1 MVVSQPTDGFQIHG
15 KNGEPRNPRLQD
27 KPTKPK
33 SRDSPSSKVSRQF
46 EGDRTV
52 VSQDCPSL
60 KKSDNNSTGLAAC
73 DKDLDISQ
81 KFHALDSSQKGEVCS
96 TDNIAQ
102 GVSGHVR
109 NVRNNVQ
116 NPGKSWPV
124 VEESTKQT
132 SPQQPRS
139 LDISP
144 VFKDIP
150 RKFGSV
156 KQPEHDLVH
165 ESIHSQIAS
174 NVVSRRTDILSRDEN
189 VGFVPVAT
197 ARENPSRTRLRKE
210 SPDSNPRPSRT
221 EVVIKEETKVTGRE
235 SEKQS
240 PHLKQ
245 SIALSSNKSQEKP
258 YISSHVK
265 KEGSLDEVE
274 MMRQLLAM
282 AESNASS
289 ENTEEKTKESGRAI
303 GSTKTET
310 RDTERTN
317 IEEDLT
323 DKKPRPIFTLTA
335 DRGSPVSTFV
345 LMSSKESLNS
355 NVGKDEPQSSTLS
368 HLSNTT
374 RSMVDKSDTTMYN
387 PHHIDADEMAEEEAR
402 LAEGKPM
409 GEAVTKML
417 RLKRGKSEETPPRQ
431 GSLDDSHYKLIKRQ
445 ETVPSEY
452 ESLSDSEIRND
463 QDRRGRKTL
472 LGDRPKQNS
481 EDLSDLPGLTDLGAI
496 GGGDDE
502 RHSIWPPNTDG
513 AESKYIS
520 VEDLTKVGL
529 GRRMPAIGQKHSNNG
544 VRTKRQKPAG
554 DMPLSPI
561 FDVEGGSPSSELG
574 GDPLSSECTSLADDS
589 EEDINRDYYE
599 DQDYMTED
607 RSYSSFDSGD
617 DYTDYMEDVIMED
630 ISMEHE
636 VVEHLSPYRI
646 KEEGLATVMEEQEDI
661 DEYYLDEEEEEEEEE
676 EAEESEEEEPKLE
689 PDRTTILSTIQEQT
703 SEETQESP
711 DYMSPCKDELS
722 ARDGLPSAPDLSDLS
737 TDQTFES
744 LSSVLTR
751 EHIAP
756 VAATVEKEIV
766 DQAPYRP
773 SLDIDLTPNTK
784 RDNSGV
790 LDSPRTPTVDS
801 RAYERPKITSPSK
814 RFDMSSPRTSPI
826 SPNLFSPP
834 LTPKSWAAK
843 RTFPETM
850 FPMEH
855 STQVEAE
862 VDTHAPNDDRR
873 KYRSVL
879 TEMGSSFEELA
890 SITWPETISEG
901 IPSSGRKSFK
911 SPLFVETGSTISP
924 EDSTSTSENTVIAC
938 DNLISTS
945 AQTQTMVERRTQ
957 TTPPPLREHTKIRSK
972 SFSDAAVGPGNESP
986 ESNSSSPS
994 KSVHTTSIGVG
1005 TSPEMSPTSS
1015 THSTDTDFSFKRPF
1029 ALDETKHPMAS
1040 NASSSGS
1047 SSPEPSGGAKR
1058 NPRTSRKDTGSLSS
1072 THDTIAAI
1080 KNIGQFTGKDYLK
1093 ASSSDAESCDSESST
1108 PAKVRRRLPAVP
1120 LNVQPVTVS
1129 LKPDLRTTID
1139 EILRDPEKS
1148 IEVKKVKELLA
1159 RKAAELEKERREA
1172 LLKLRKLTSD
1182 SKRLEEGKERLSRR
1196 YNKHHKV
1203 RVAGVNEGSLSDSD
1217 VTITSEDK
1225 ETEELAALLHPL
1237 YGIYNPFPT
1246 GNLSISSDRIHEIE
1260 TSDLPSS
1267 MMMSQGDQIRLSK
1280 SEEDILREIEKQISE
1295 ATGTDYKAYNTSQI
1309 EKEVRSRYSDI
1320 KDDSRSKKDNKRRTP
1335 LQEKFTTS
1343 EIPDYGLKTV
1353 RHKMKEELKQ
1363 VTAHRRAQLDN
1374 SPPSPSQAPS
1384 EIQTSVVSPERQEG
1398 EQKEGNNGSKSSSA
1412 VKTGKS
1418 GSGLP
1423 VRGSQQASPQRRKA
1437 RWQPTDS
1444 VAPAFS
1450 PIKEDVDSE
1459 FDFLHQNI
1467 SDRRT
1472 GGMTDKRSL
1481 SYDSSSKT
1489 KKGSSNNSR
1498 GKESSNATS
1507 DDVERLSKE
1516 GELIERK
1523 IREQTEKQFR
1533 QELDRRRR
1541 QMEESARKL
1550 EELKTRRQS
1559 DWSSSGSTTSEPV
1572 ISASHSLET
1581 LKAAYEAD
1589 SSANE
1594 SVRYEGQEPVTYPRT
1609 KLKRGSPFH
1618 YSSPQLTD
1626 RERGIRRDQQGL
1638 ILPITDGHRE
1648 RDGGVSESMSDSGIP
1663 SRQGSINRGER
1674 PPRPRM
1680 MSRESSLDSTN
1691 SEMRLFSDQDENV
1704 LYDDTVTPEKATE
1717 FRRPEP
1723 PPCPPRVHENHRARS
1738 QDRET
1743 HRSHP
1748 HDRDPQRSHS
1758 HDRDTRRGTTDEEW
1772 DSSEGGQQ
1780 PQTSRSSRQSRPI
1793 DVPHDQ
1799 RVKRHPEDYYYSDQ
1813 EIRVKATE
1821 WSRRAEDSD
1830 DNEVDRRLR
1839 AQYHDEQFRYHHG
1852 PQQPRGGEPSP
1863 QASVG
1868 RKYRLQRDPRDRTN
1882 RGNGLGMRV
1891 VGGKRMPGSDQLVA
1905 YVAEIHTGGVAE
1917 RTEGLREGDQVLEW
1931 CGISLTGR
1939 TYEEV
1944 QRIVKSSEKQT
1955 EVLLKCGPNL
1965 LDSPRPRAR
1974 LPNGEPPPPPPP
1986 PPPGGYR
1993 RNEYGGGVDPRM
2005 LTERLEGITYP
2016 SYGPSSVSPSDS
2028 SYSSHRRGRGR
2039 KVTGEIQ
2046 LQVAYDNHRAELL
2059 VGILR
2064 GRGLTAR
2071 DSTNLA
2077 DPYVSVCLLPA
2088 RGSPEDRQR
2097 SRYVPRTL
2105 TPEWNQSIIFR
2116 NLRHSQIRSR
2126 TIEVNVWDYDRSSTS
2141 EFMGQVI
2148 LDLSDERLLTNRPR
2162 WYRLMDVPMQG
2173 SQQPGNSSVM
2183 TPPSS
2188 SPGNRQGNRRSHH
2201 DQRSSDGRGDS
2212 RSRRSSGDRN
2222 FDPRSGGGSHM
2233 GGRTGSR
2240 GDINN
2245 GDRGRDVRSS
2255 NGYDRPPRYTGHH
2268 HHHPESDSPSSR
2280 SSGYEYDTDRSSQSD
2295 RSISSTQEHHRSK
2308 KLDSNQP
2315 QTRSHVHFSRTHE
2328 NDRYKRD
2335 MNSLPETIPEAPSI
2349 ETPPPTTTVST
2360 SVKITVTAKPM
2371 CSLAGQR
2378 ASSMQSVVNGNGRVV
2393 TSLSDSN
2400 GIATKTSFE
2409 QRPVIRVDECTEGKT
2424 ERETEHQEAGSRV
2437 PPLSIFN
2444 YTSTDPASRAQGS
2457 QLSKSGPIPSQDQIG
2472 KNQREAIIH
2481 GDPRQTNSLKLA
2493 PMKNGTSSTH
2503 YRSTGNI
2510 QEMTR
2515 SLPTSSKRAES
2526 VAEIGNTD
2534 GPDIA
2539 EKNLQNHKKM
2549 SEVDRY
2555 SPWIEKQK
2563 SPPSHQ
2569 SLIENAQE
2577 LPMKSQMKATLVT
2590 RLARGDLGPGQV
2602 VDPEMPRQVDLI
2614 LLRGEYEISGEMKI
2628 GFRRELKTEGQ
2639 NLYVQI
2645 FQCRK
2650 IRHKGKPMDH
2660 PDLYVKA
2667 YVVMGE
2673 RKVTKKKT
2681 RVCRQE
2687 KDPTFNEVFVYHTN
2701 VKGIAIEVS
2710 LWAAGGRFGRNTLIG
2725 EALIWLDDL
2734 KLDQSEVVGWYK
2746 LLLSTSA
2753 PS

>member
-1 MVVSQPTDGFQIHG
+1 MV
-15 KNGEPRNPRLQD
+15 
-27 KPTKPK
+27 
-33 SRDSPSSKVSRQF
+33 SP
-46 EGDRTV
+46 
-52 VSQDCPSL
+52 
-60 KKSDNNSTGLAAC
+60 
-73 DKDLDISQ
+73 
-81 KFHALDSSQKGEVCS
+81 
-96 TDNIAQ
+96 
-102 GVSGHVR
+102 
-109 NVRNNVQ
+109 
-116 NPGKSWPV
+116 
-124 VEESTKQT
+124 
-132 SPQQPRS
+132 
-139 LDISP
+139 
-144 VFKDIP
+144 
-150 RKFGSV
+150 
-156 KQPEHDLVH
+156 
-165 ESIHSQIAS
+165 
-174 NVVSRRTDILSRDEN
+174 
-189 VGFVPVAT
+189 
-197 ARENPSRTRLRKE
+197 
-210 SPDSNPRPSRT
+210 
-221 EVVIKEETKVTGRE
+221 
-235 SEKQS
+235 
-240 PHLKQ
+240 
-245 SIALSSNKSQEKP
+245 
-258 YISSHVK
+258 
-265 KEGSLDEVE
+265 
-274 MMRQLLAM
+274 
-282 AESNASS
+282 
-289 ENTEEKTKESGRAI
+289 
-303 GSTKTET
+303 
-310 RDTERTN
+310 
-317 IEEDLT
+317 
-323 DKKPRPIFTLTA
+323 
-335 DRGSPVSTFV
+335 
-345 LMSSKESLNS
+345 
-355 NVGKDEPQSSTLS
+355 
-368 HLSNTT
+368 
-374 RSMVDKSDTTMYN
+374 
-387 PHHIDADEMAEEEAR
+387 
-402 LAEGKPM
+402 
-409 GEAVTKML
+409 
-417 RLKRGKSEETPPRQ
+417 
-431 GSLDDSHYKLIKRQ
+431 
-445 ETVPSEY
+445 
-452 ESLSDSEIRND
+452 
-463 QDRRGRKTL
+463 
-472 LGDRPKQNS
+472 
-481 EDLSDLPGLTDLGAI
+481 
-496 GGGDDE
+496 
-502 RHSIWPPNTDG
+502 
-513 AESKYIS
+513 
-520 VEDLTKVGL
+520 
-529 GRRMPAIGQKHSNNG
+529 
-544 VRTKRQKPAG
+544 
-554 DMPLSPI
+554 
-561 FDVEGGSPSSELG
+561 
-574 GDPLSSECTSLADDS
+574 
-589 EEDINRDYYE
+589 
-599 DQDYMTED
+599 
-607 RSYSSFDSGD
+607 
-617 DYTDYMEDVIMED
+617 
-630 ISMEHE
+630 
-636 VVEHLSPYRI
+636 
-646 KEEGLATVMEEQEDI
+646 
-661 DEYYLDEEEEEEEEE
+661 
-676 EAEESEEEEPKLE
+676 
-689 PDRTTILSTIQEQT
+689 
-703 SEETQESP
+703 
-711 DYMSPCKDELS
+711 
-722 ARDGLPSAPDLSDLS
+722 
-737 TDQTFES
+737 
-744 LSSVLTR
+744 
-751 EHIAP
+751 
-756 VAATVEKEIV
+756 
-766 DQAPYRP
+766 
-773 SLDIDLTPNTK
+773 
-784 RDNSGV
+784 
-790 LDSPRTPTVDS
+790 
-801 RAYERPKITSPSK
+801 
-814 RFDMSSPRTSPI
+814 
-826 SPNLFSPP
+826 
-834 LTPKSWAAK
+834 
-843 RTFPETM
+843 
-850 FPMEH
+850 
-855 STQVEAE
+855 
-862 VDTHAPNDDRR
+862 
-873 KYRSVL
+873 
-879 TEMGSSFEELA
+879 
-890 SITWPETISEG
+890 
-901 IPSSGRKSFK
+901 
-911 SPLFVETGSTISP
+911 
-924 EDSTSTSENTVIAC
+924 
-938 DNLISTS
+938 
-945 AQTQTMVERRTQ
+945 
-957 TTPPPLREHTKIRSK
+957 
-972 SFSDAAVGPGNESP
+972 
-986 ESNSSSPS
+986 
-994 KSVHTTSIGVG
+994 
-1005 TSPEMSPTSS
+1005 
-1015 THSTDTDFSFKRPF
+1015 
-1029 ALDETKHPMAS
+1029 
-1040 NASSSGS
+1040 
-1047 SSPEPSGGAKR
+1047 
-1058 NPRTSRKDTGSLSS
+1058 
-1072 THDTIAAI
+1072 
-1080 KNIGQFTGKDYLK
+1080 
-1093 ASSSDAESCDSESST
+1093 
-1108 PAKVRRRLPAVP
+1108 
-1120 LNVQPVTVS
+1120 
-1129 LKPDLRTTID
+1129 
-1139 EILRDPEKS
+1139 
-1148 IEVKKVKELLA
+1148 
-1159 RKAAELEKERREA
+1159 
-1172 LLKLRKLTSD
+1172 
-1182 SKRLEEGKERLSRR
+1182 
-1196 YNKHHKV
+1196 
-1203 RVAGVNEGSLSDSD
+1203 
-1217 VTITSEDK
+1217 
-1225 ETEELAALLHPL
+1225 
-1237 YGIYNPFPT
+1237 
-1246 GNLSISSDRIHEIE
+1246 
-1260 TSDLPSS
+1260 
-1267 MMMSQGDQIRLSK
+1267 GDQIRLSK

-1309 EKEVRSRYSDI
+1309 ENEVRSRYSDN
-1320 KDDSRSKKDNKRRTP
+1320 KDDNRFKKDNKRRTP

-1374 SPPSPSQAPS
+1374 SPPSPSQPPS

-1398 EQKEGNNGSKSSSA
+1398 EQREGTNGSKSSST

-1459 FDFLHQNI
+1459 FDFLHQNV
-1467 SDRRT
+1467 SDRRA
-1472 GGMTDKRSL
+1472 GGMSDKRSL

-1489 KKGSSNNSR
+1489 KRGSSNHSR

-1523 IREQTEKQFR
+1523 IREQSEKQFR

-1559 DWSSSGSTTSEPV
+1559 DWSSSGSTTSDPI

-1594 SVRYEGQEPVTYPRT
+1594 SVRYEGQEPVTYPRA

-1648 RDGGVSESMSDSGIP
+1648 RDGGVSDSLSDSGIP

-1674 PPRPRM
+1674 PQRPRM

-1704 LYDDTVTPEKATE
+1704 LYDDTVTPEKAIE

-1723 PPCPPRVHENHRARS
+1723 PLPRVHDNHRARS
-1738 QDRET
+1738 QDRDT
-1743 HRSHP
+1743 HRTHP
-1748 HDRDPQRSHS
+1748 HDRDSNRARSN
-1758 HDRDTRRGTTDEEW
+1758 DRDTRRGTTDEEW
-1772 DSSEGGQQ
+1772 DSSEGGQSAIP
-1780 PQTSRSSRQSRPI
+1780 PQTSRSSRQSRPL
-1793 DVPHDQ
+1793 DVPLDQ

-1830 DNEVDRRLR
+1830 DNEVERRLR
-1839 AQYHDEQFRYHHG
+1839 AQYHDEQFQYPHG
-1852 PQQPRGGEPSP
+1852 PQPPRGGEPSP

-1868 RKYRLQRDPRDRTN
+1868 RKYRLERDPRDRTN

-1905 YVAEIHTGGVAE
+1905 YVAEIHRGGVAE
-1917 RTEGLREGDQVLEW
+1917 KTEGLREGDQVLDW

-1986 PPPGGYR
+1986 PPPPIPPGGYR
-1993 RNEYGGGVDPRM
+1993 RGEYGGGVDPRM

-2046 LQVAYDNHRAELL
+2046 LQVAYDNHRTELL

-2077 DPYVSVCLLPA
+2077 DPYVSVCLLPS
-2088 RGSPEDRQR
+2088 RGPEDRQR

-2162 WYRLMDVPMQG
+2162 WYRLLDVPMQG
-2173 SQQPGNSSVM
+2173 GQVPGNSTVM

-2188 SPGNRQGNRRSHH
+2188 SPGSRQGGRRAHH
-2201 DQRSSDGRGDS
+2201 DQRSSDSRGEP
-2212 RSRRSSGDRN
+2212 RSRRSSADRN
-2222 FDPRSGGGSHM
+2222 TFDPRGGGGGGNHM

-2240 GDINN
+2240 GDVSN
-2245 GDRGRDVRSS
+2245 GDRGRDVRGGSG
-2255 NGYDRPPRYTGHH
+2255 NGYDRPPRYSGHH

-2295 RSISSTQEHHRSK
+2295 RSISSTQEHHRTK
-2308 KLDSNQP
+2308 KLDTNQP

-2335 MNSLPETIPEAPSI
+2335 MNSLPETIPEAPSV
-2349 ETPPPTTTVST
+2349 ETLPPTTTVST

-2378 ASSMQSVVNGNGRVV
+2378 TSSMQSVVNGNGRVV

-2409 QRPVIRVDECTEGKT
+2409 QRPVIRVDECTEGKG
-2424 ERETEHQEAGSRV
+2424 EREPERQQASSRV

-2444 YTSTDPASRAQGS
+2444 YTSTDPALRAQGS
-2457 QLSKSGPIPSQDQIG
+2457 QLSKSGPIPSQEQTG
-2472 KNQREAIIH
+2472 TNHREAIIH
-2481 GDPRQTNSLKLA
+2481 GDPGQTNSLKLT
-2493 PMKNGTSSTH
+2493 PIKNGTSSTH
-2503 YRSTGNI
+2503 YRSTGNL
-2510 QEMTR
+2510 EMTR
-2515 SLPTSSKRAES
+2515 SLPSSSKRAES

-2534 GPDIA
+2534 SPDIA
-2539 EKNLQNHKKM
+2539 EKNLQNHKKT

-2563 SPPSHQ
+2563 TPPPHQ
-2569 SLIENAQE
+2569 ALIESVSE

-2673 RKVTKKKT
+2673 RKITKKKT

-2687 KDPTFNEVFVYHTN
+2687 KDPTFNEVFVYHTD